1 MKIEAFRHKITHS
14 ILFPLLFCTIFLF
27 PTPICA
33 QQLSLSIS
41 PPLVEA
47 VMKPGKSIV
56 IAYTVA
62 NLGDPLIVSAQVRSF
77 KPQDMYGSIRL
88 ADQLEGPARFNL
100 ENSTIKL
107 GKQFFLKP
115 QEGQQLLLKIR
126 LPEGTPEGDYYYT
139 FFVQNDLGR
148 PEEGSTAAQ
157 TQALV
162 GSNILITVTESGA
175 VDVKGSIGEFSLM
188 RPKGKAPLM
197 IFGTTYP
204 IYESTDEIPVKLI
217 AQNTGKNAIK
227 PHGEISLRGNFGER
241 AEFKLLPENI
251 LSQSSRLI
259 HASPSAGVTTSSLT
273 LKGFYVGKY
282 TLTAQAHF
290 GNPADSDSKSVTF
303 YAIPFK
309 LIAALGMALLFG
321 WAIVKKFR
329 QDEPS

>member
-1 MKIEAFRHKITHS
+1 MKIEALRHKMARS
-14 ILFPLLFCTIFLF
+14 ILFTLLCTIYLF
-27 PTPICA
+27 PTPTFA

-77 KPQDMYGSIRL
+77 KPRDMYGSIEL
-88 ADQLEGPARFNL
+88 ADELEGPARFNL

-126 LPEGTPEGDYYYT
+126 LPDGTPEGDYYYT
-139 FFVQNDLGR
+139 FYVQNDLGR

-188 RPKGKAPLM
+188 KPKNRAPLM
-197 IFGTTYP
+197 IFGKTFP
-204 IYESTDEIPVKLI
+204 IYESTDEIPVKLVV
-217 AQNTGKNAIK
+217 QNTGKNAIK
-227 PHGEISLRGNFGER
+227 PHGDISLRGNFGER
-241 AEFKLLPENI
+241 AEFQLLPENI

-259 HASPSAGVTTSSLT
+259 HASPSAGLTNSSLN

-282 TLTAQAHF
+282 TLTAKAHF
-290 GNPADSDSKSVTF
+290 GNPADSDSDTITF
-303 YAIPFK
+303 YAVPFK